1 MATLMD
7 INSVARRIITGF
19 FRLNIA
25 KKLLLGYLPLAVL
38 IVLISIFELSNLKR
52 LNNITYS
59 IINTDAPMIEAS
71 DKLIDNVLAQELY
84 GRRYVILKSQE
95 MLSLFWSKSKEFDN
109 IVEHMLS
116 IPDQK
121 DIPADTLNS
130 LHTEYNNVFV
140 KGFEHLGKPSSTP
153 ARDFDDRIQAK
164 QEELISLIKKISSE
178 VRTQQNRK
186 IRITS
191 NIGDTAFWVTALIGG
206 AGILFGI
213 GAALFITRNIAI
225 SIQQLK
231 AATQEVAEGRFDY
244 TMPDIQNQDELG
256 DLSRAFTEMTK
267 RLKRL
272 EEMNLDMNSL
282 TRLPGGLAI
291 ENVLK
296 KRLNSNIPLAFCLVD
311 MDNFKPFND
320 RYGYARGNEVIQ
332 ATARV
337 VESSVAEHGTG
348 DDFIGHIGGDDF
360 VVITSLDRYREI
372 CGAIIQGF
380 DRMITNFYDPDD
392 RQKGH
397 ITGKTRQGNEMTF
410 PIMTISIAIVT
421 SKERQLTTPAQIGEI
436 AAELKEYAKSIQG
449 SIYVVDRRRDRA

>member
-153 ARDFDDRIQAK
+153 ARDFDDRVQAK

-256 DLSRAFTEMTK
+256 DLSRAFIEMTK

-272 EEMNLDMNSL
+272 EEMNL
-282 TRLPGGLAI
+282 
-291 ENVLK
+291 
-296 KRLNSNIPLAFCLVD
+296 
-311 MDNFKPFND
+311 DNFKPFND

-337 VESSVAEHGTG
+337 VESAVAEHGTG

-380 DRMITNFYDPDD
+380 DRMIANFYDPDD

-449 SIYVVDRRRDRA
+449 SIYVVIIGNVI

>member
-59 IINTDAPMIEAS
+59 IINT
-71 DKLIDNVLAQELY
+71 
-84 GRRYVILKSQE
+84 
-95 MLSLFWSKSKEFDN
+95 
-109 IVEHMLS
+109 
-116 IPDQK
+116 
-121 DIPADTLNS
+121 
-130 LHTEYNNVFV
+130 EYNNVFV

-153 ARDFDDRIQAK
+153 ARDFDDRVQAK

-256 DLSRAFTEMTK
+256 DLS
-267 RLKRL
+267 
-272 EEMNLDMNSL
+272 D
-282 TRLPGGLAI
+282 
-291 ENVLK
+291 
-296 KRLNSNIPLAFCLVD
+296 
-311 MDNFKPFND
+311 
-320 RYGYARGNEVIQ
+320 
-332 ATARV
+332 
-337 VESSVAEHGTG
+337 
-348 DDFIGHIGGDDF
+348 
-360 VVITSLDRYREI
+360 
-372 CGAIIQGF
+372 
-380 DRMITNFYDPDD
+380 
-392 RQKGH
+392 
-397 ITGKTRQGNEMTF
+397 
-410 PIMTISIAIVT
+410 
-421 SKERQLTTPAQIGEI
+421 
-436 AAELKEYAKSIQG
+436 AA
-449 SIYVVDRRRDRA
+449 